1 MRNPYKARLANLGL
15 QYRPILGTAS
25 AKTIK
30 GEKLGFLTAIVYLV
44 PDDIICSMSKLAGC
58 REPCLATSGRGAFA
72 IIQRQRQA
80 KTDFFKQDQ
89 QAFML
94 SVAADIWTL
103 ERTAAKRGMTPLVR
117 LNGTSDICYENITG
131 QWMAGM
137 GPEHALNIFQMFP
150 EVQFYDY
157 TKHPSRNIAGKT
169 PGNYDLTYSFSGIT
183 PIKIT
188 RKGMA
193 NPDNARVAVVFHKRS
208 DIPETF
214 QSMPVVDGDDTDVR
228 HIEPTGVVVALYSKG
243 RGKKDFSGFVQ
254 HKGVHY

>member
-15 QYRPILGTAS
+15 TYRPILGTAS

-44 PDDIICSMSKLAGC
+44 PDDIICSMSRLAGC
-58 REPCLATSGRGAFA
+58 MNPCLATAGRGAFA
-72 IIQRQRQA
+72 KIQKQRQA
-80 KTDFFKQDQ
+80 KTDFFKTDQ

-94 SVAADIWTL
+94 SVAADIWAL
-103 ERTAAKRGMTPLVR
+103 ERKAAKRGMTPLVR
-117 LNGTSDICYENITG
+117 LNGTSDICYENIAAN
-131 QWMAGM
+131 QVGM
-137 GPEHALNIFQMFP
+137 NIFQMFP

-208 DIPETF
+208 DIPATF

>member
-25 AKTIK
+25 AKTVK

-44 PDDIICSMSKLAGC
+44 PDDTICSMAKLAGC
-58 REPCLATSGRGAFA
+58 MNPCLATAGRGAFLK
-72 IIQRQRQA
+72 IQKQRQA
-80 KTDFFKQDQ
+80 KTDFFKADQ

-117 LNGTSDICYENITG
+117 LNGTSDICYENIAAN
-131 QWMAGM
+131 QVGM
-137 GPEHALNIFQMFP
+137 NIFQMFP

>member
-1 MRNPYKARLANLGL
+1 MRNPYKTRLANLGL
-15 QYRPILGTAS
+15 IYRPILGTAS
-25 AKTIK
+25 AKTVK

-44 PDDIICSMSKLAGC
+44 PDDTICSMAKLAGC
-58 REPCLATSGRGAFA
+58 MNPCLATSGRGAFA
-72 IIQRQRQA
+72 TIQRQRQA

-94 SVAADIWTL
+94 SVAADIWAL
-103 ERTAAKRGMTPLVR
+103 ERKAAKRGMTPLVR
-117 LNGTSDICYENITG
+117 LNGTSDICYENIAAN
-131 QWMAGM
+131 QVGM
-137 GPEHALNIFQMFP
+137 NIFQMFP

>member
-1 MRNPYKARLANLGL
+1 MRNPYKTRLANLGL
-15 QYRPILGTAS
+15 TYRPILGTAS
-25 AKTIK
+25 AKTVK

-44 PDDIICSMSKLAGC
+44 PDDTICSMAKLAGC
-58 REPCLATSGRGAFA
+58 MGPCLSTAGRGAFA
-72 IIQRQRQA
+72 KIQKQRQA
-80 KTDFFKQDQ
+80 KTDFFKADQ

-94 SVAADIWTL
+94 SVAADIWAL
-103 ERTAAKRGMTPLVR
+103 ERKAAKRGMTPLVR
-117 LNGTSDICYENITG
+117 LNGTSDICYENIAAN
-131 QWMAGM
+131 QVGM
-137 GPEHALNIFQMFP
+137 NIFQMFP

-169 PGNYDLTYSFSGIT
+169 PGNYDLTYSFSGVT